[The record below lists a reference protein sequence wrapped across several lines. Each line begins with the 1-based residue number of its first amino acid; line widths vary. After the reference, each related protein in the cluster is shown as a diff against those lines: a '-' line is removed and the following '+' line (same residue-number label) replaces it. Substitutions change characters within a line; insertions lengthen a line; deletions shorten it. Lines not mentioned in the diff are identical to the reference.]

1 MARCS
6 HNAFLHVVCV
16 CVCVVCVCVCDGGG
30 DEATIYLLWLRSA
43 AWVICNQNMY
53 AVWHISKFSQLCYQF
68 LTSEPNLLCFLHSYP
83 DSSDQLCIK
92 GIFTDSN
99 DIFLL
104 HESEDINETGL
115 FPKFQLLP
123 MLRFQVMHDLICMFH
138 CSHRLLCWIK
148 SRVWDFL
155 WKLLSFHTEM
165 ISA

>member
-16 CVCVVCVCVCDGGG
+16 CVWWGGG
-30 DEATIYLLWLRSA
+30 GEMKLQTVTKKCSMEL
-43 AWVICNQNMY
+43 ICNHNMY

-92 GIFTDSN
+92 LKGIFTDSN
-99 DIFLL
+99 DIFLW

-123 MLRFQVMHDLICMFH
+123 ILRFQVTVLSLINAPLTYFQ
-138 CSHRLLCWIK
+138 IK
-148 SRVWDFL
+148 LGKMPKFL
-155 WKLLSFHTEM
+155 YGVSL
-165 ISA
+165 